1 MDVRQIVFQ
10 ATRHAELTTTAPPDT
25 PLTATEV
32 DVRSLVSLVSPGT
45 EGAAFQGLQTPD
57 GAERTW
63 PVRPGYANVGEVV
76 AAGAESG
83 FAVGQR
89 IFTTAPHVSTFRADT
104 RTQLCVPV
112 PDGVPTRHAAFARL
126 AMVSMATLR
135 TTTAR
140 LGDRAAVVGLGLVG
154 NLAAQLCQIGG
165 MSTLGIDL
173 IGWRCDLARQCGI
186 RNVVQSPGDDVLTRQ
201 YQLVIEATGTVGGT
215 MTGTRLVQRHG
226 ELSLVG
232 SQWGEGTQTVD
243 TLRLL
248 GMIFEEY
255 IHIRSGWEWQLP
267 TLNTPF
273 GPSSVAHN
281 ARAIL
286 DWIADGRLVLDPLIS
301 LEADPRDAQATYER
315 IVSDRDSVLG
325 VFWDWTRAR
334 PLSHAFAGPLDC
346 LILVG

>member
-1 MDVRQIVFQ
+1 MTTRKIVFNAPRQ
-10 ATRHAELTTTAPPDT
+10 AELVSIADPATDLGPD
-25 PLTATEV
+25 EV
-32 DVRSLVSLVSPGT
+32 LVRTLVSLVSPGT
-45 EGAAFQGLQTPD
+45 EGAAFQGLRMPGGADRTYPD
-57 GAERTW
+57 H
-63 PVRPGYANVGEVV
+63 PGYANVGEVI
-76 AAGAESG
+76 AAGEGSG

-89 IFTTAPHVSTFRADT
+89 VFTMAQHVSHFRLNT
-104 RTQLCVPV
+104 RTQLCVAV
-112 PDGVPTRHAAFARL
+112 PDGVAPRHAAFVRL

-165 MSTLGIDL
+165 MSTLAIDL

-186 RNVVQSPGDDVLTRQ
+186 QGVVQSPGDDVLTRD
-201 YQLVIEATGTVGGT
+201 YQLVIEATGTVGGA
-215 MTGTRLVQRHG
+215 MTGTKLVQRHG

-232 SQWGEGTQTVD
+232 AQWGEGTQTVD

-248 GMIFEEY
+248 GTIFEQY

-267 TLNTPF
+267 TLDTPF

-286 DWIADGRLVLDPLIS
+286 EWIADNRLVLDPLIS
-301 LEADPRDAQATYER
+301 MDADPRDAQATYER
-315 IVSDRDSVLG
+315 IVTDRESVLG
-325 VFWDWTRAR
+325 VLWDWTR
-334 PLSHAFAGPLDC
+334 LEG
-346 LILVG
+346 